1 MPVEHKIVGS
11 NPARAAHVREMFF
24 WFFLVVKWEKK
35 SNFGQNDP
43 KMLILKKY
51 FSDFFWKKMK
61 FSKIKNVF
69 KISENDEKCK
79 KMKIDQSFCV
89 DQEFD

>member
-1 MPVEHKIVGS
+1 M
-11 NPARAAHVREMFF
+11 R
-24 WFFLVVKWEKK
+24 KK

-51 FSDFFWKKMK
+51 FSDFFLKKMK

>member
-1 MPVEHKIVGS
+1 M
-11 NPARAAHVREMFF
+11 R
-24 WFFLVVKWEKK
+24 KK

-51 FSDFFWKKMK
+51 FSDFFEKKWNFQK
-61 FSKIKNVF
+61 LKNVF

-79 KMKIDQSFCV
+79 KMKIDPSFCV
-89 DQEFD
+89 DQESIKI

>member
-1 MPVEHKIVGS
+1 M
-11 NPARAAHVREMFF
+11 R
-24 WFFLVVKWEKK
+24 KK

-51 FSDFFWKKMK
+51 FSDFFEKKWNFQK
-61 FSKIKNVF
+61 LKNVF

-79 KMKIDQSFCV
+79 KMTKVSV
-89 DQEFD
+89 